1 MCQFYCC
8 VMLMRI
14 VQAEVVIG
22 QCGCN
27 ETMVEQVGKQICSQ
41 HKKAAMSS
49 PHSMQNLTSH
59 LNPIDQTV
67 MGLATVLPKGD
78 RGDVG
83 RPGRQGITG
92 PPVTIEEAM
101 HPSSSPHLHV
111 AFQGAQGPS
120 GGPGAM
126 GVKGETGLQGERG
139 PRGPEGLQAWLSIT
153 TNHIFLIPRARR
165 EKGERME
172 RPARTELLDFPD
184 LLAHLALQGD
194 MM

>member
-1 MCQFYCC
+1 MRFLGCSCEVHPPARLNVRCQWTAASWPLPGPRG
-8 VMLMRI
+8 VLK
-14 VQAEVVIG
+14 
-22 QCGCN
+22 
-27 ETMVEQVGKQICSQ
+27 KQPC
-41 HKKAAMSS
+41 H
-49 PHSMQNLTSH
+49 HSLQNLISH

-101 HPSSSPHLHV
+101 HQSSSLHLHV
-111 AFQGAQGPS
+111 EFQGAQGPS

-153 TNHIFLIPRARR
+153 SNHIFLIPRARR

-184 LLAHLALQGD
+184 LLDHLALQGD